1 MTTSNFRRCTTVFIA
16 VFHLLTMTLF
26 SVSNTA
32 WAQDL
37 DSDPPVIE
45 LEIVNEGVRGETQV
59 FSATVTDNVSVTSV
73 MLNFRYDGETG
84 YSSAS
89 MTLIPNTSIYTAS
102 LDPGPIT
109 ANAIEYY
116 VEARDGGDNRTLQG
130 FSFDPLD
137 RALVTADAITASAES
152 QGTSLSTNR
161 KIIYGVLGLLV
172 VGALAASSS
181 GSSGGGNTGRP
192 GPEVPTQ
199 IIVEPFQ

>member
-1 MTTSNFRRCTTVFIA
+1 MTSSNFRRFATLVIS
-16 VFHLLTMTLF
+16 VFHILTMTMF
-26 SVSNTA
+26 SISNTA

-37 DSDPPVIE
+37 DSEPPVIE

-59 FSATVTDNVSVTSV
+59 FSATVTDNVAVTSV
-73 MLNFRYDGETG
+73 MLNFRYDGEKN

-102 LDPGPIT
+102 LASAPIS

-137 RALVTADAITASAES
+137 RALVSADQITEPTDTQRAP
-152 QGTSLSTNR
+152 LSTNR

-172 VGALAASSS
+172 VGALAAGSSS
-181 GSSGGGNTGRP
+181 SSGGGNTGGP

>member
-1 MTTSNFRRCTTVFIA
+1 MTTANIRRFATVVIS
-16 VFHLLTMTLF
+16 VSHLLTMTLF
-26 SVSNTA
+26 SISNTA

-37 DSDPPVIE
+37 DSEPPVIE

-59 FSATVTDNVSVTSV
+59 FSATVTDNVEVTSV
-73 MLNFRYDGETG
+73 MLNFRYDGETS

-89 MTLIPNTSIYTAS
+89 MTLIPNTAIYTAS

-116 VEARDGGDNRTLQG
+116 VEARDGFDNRTLQG

-137 RALVTADAITASAES
+137 RSLVSANAITASTAT
-152 QGTSLSTNR
+152 QGPSLSTSR

-181 GSSGGGNTGRP
+181 SSSGGSSGGP
-192 GPEVPTQ
+192 GPDVPTQ

>member
-1 MTTSNFRRCTTVFIA
+1 MTTSNFRRFTTVFIS
-16 VFHLLTMTLF
+16 VFHLLSMTLF
-26 SVSNTA
+26 SYSNTA
-32 WAQDL
+32 WAQSI
-37 DSDPPVIE
+37 DSEPPVIE
-45 LEIVNEGVRGETQV
+45 LEVVNEGVRGETQV
-59 FSATVTDNVSVTSV
+59 FSATVTDNVLVTSV
-73 MLNFRYDGETG
+73 ILNFRYDGEAG

-102 LDPGPIT
+102 LNPAPVT

-130 FSFDPLD
+130 FSFDPLE
-137 RALVTADAITASAES
+137 RALVNADAIVASAET

-181 GSSGGGNTGRP
+181 SGSSGGSTGGQ
-192 GPEVPTQ
+192 GPAVPTQ
-199 IIVEPFQ
+199 ILVEPFQ

>member
-1 MTTSNFRRCTTVFIA
+1 MTTSNVRRFTTVAIS

-26 SVSNTA
+26 SISNTA
-32 WAQDL
+32 WAQNL
-37 DSDPPVIE
+37 DSEPPVIE
-45 LEIVNEGVRGETQV
+45 LEIVNEGVRSETQV
-59 FSATVTDNVSVTSV
+59 FSATVTDNIAVTSV
-73 MLNFRYDGETG
+73 MLNFRYDGERS

-89 MTLIPNTSIYTAS
+89 MTQIPNTSIYTVS
-102 LDPGPIT
+102 LDPGPIN

-116 VEARDGGDNRTLQG
+116 VEARDAGDNRTLQG

-137 RALVTADAITASAES
+137 RALVTADAVTSS
-152 QGTSLSTNR
+152 VDTQGTSLSTNR

-181 GSSGGGNTGRP
+181 SSSGGSTGGP
-192 GPEVPTQ
+192 GPDVPTQ

>member
-1 MTTSNFRRCTTVFIA
+1 MTASNFRRFTTVFIS

-26 SVSNTA
+26 AFSNVA

-37 DSDPPVIE
+37 DSEPPVIE
-45 LEIVNEGVRGETQV
+45 LEVVNEGVRGETQV
-59 FSATVTDNVSVTSV
+59 FSATVTDNVLVTSV
-73 MLNFRYDGETG
+73 ILNFRYDGEAG

-102 LDPGPIT
+102 LDPAPVT

-130 FSFDPLD
+130 FSFDPLE
-137 RALVTADAITASAES
+137 RAMVSADSVVASADT

-181 GSSGGGNTGRP
+181 SGSSGGGTGGQ
-192 GPEVPTQ
+192 GPDVPTQ
-199 IIVEPFQ
+199 ILVEPFQ